1 VNRIGILRNPV
12 QAYAWGSM
20 TELQGLLGQT
30 NSQDTPMAELWMGAH
45 PKAPSKVLID
55 GEWKSLV
62 EVIERD
68 PASVLGKGSAEKF
81 SNRLPFLF
89 KVIAADKP
97 LSIQVHPNR
106 EQAQAGFA
114 RERSLGVPLDAHNR
128 NYRDVNHKPELLCA
142 LTSFKALK
150 GFRNIID
157 ILGLMGKVAPSGL
170 SNELADLRK
179 DPHEYGLKRFFTAL
193 IQIDKNRQ
201 DLVVSEAMSG
211 AEKWAHEEQAFHWM
225 LELNKEYPGDIGI
238 FSPIMLNLLELE
250 PGEAIYLSAGELHTY
265 LHGVGIELMANSDN
279 VVRGGLTSKHVDVSE
294 LLNIVDFKVEPTKR
308 LKPVPWEGSE
318 ECYPSPAEEFMLSV
332 ISVDSGGP
340 FTSRQ
345 GRSVEILICI
355 EGEAVIRDYTSAE
368 VLTLAKGTSI
378 IVPATVSRYVIKGD
392 ARLYKASVP
401 SF

>member
-1 VNRIGILRNPV
+1 MNRIGILRNPV
-12 QAYAWGSM
+12 QAYAWGSR

-30 NSQDTPMAELWMGAH
+30 NSQDKPMAELWMGAH

-55 GEWKSLV
+55 GGWKSLV

-106 EQAQAGFA
+106 EQAQAGFK
-114 RERSLGVPLDAHNR
+114 REESLGIPLSAPHR
-128 NYRDVNHKPELLCA
+128 NYKDESHKPELLCA

-150 GFRNIID
+150 GFRNILD

-179 DPHEYGLKRFFTAL
+179 DPHEYGLKRFFTSL
-193 IQIDKNRQ
+193 IQMDKNRQ

-211 AEKWAHEEQAFHWM
+211 AEKWAHEDQAFHWM

-294 LLNIVDFKVEPTKR
+294 LLNIVDFKVEPAKR
-308 LKPVPWEGSE
+308 LKPVPCEGGE

-332 ISVDSGGP
+332 ISAGRNDP
-340 FTSRQ
+340 FISSQ

-368 VLTLAKGTSI
+368 VLTLTKGTSI
-378 IVPATVSRYVIKGD
+378 IVPATVSQYVIKGD